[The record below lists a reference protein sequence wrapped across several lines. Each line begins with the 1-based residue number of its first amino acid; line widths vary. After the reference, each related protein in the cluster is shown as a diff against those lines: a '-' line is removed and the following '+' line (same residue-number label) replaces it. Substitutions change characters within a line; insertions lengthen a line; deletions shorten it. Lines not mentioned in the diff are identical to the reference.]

1 MQVFDSI
8 KDLTKNKNTV
18 LTLGTFDGIHPGHL
32 KIINKLID
40 CSKEKS
46 CRNVV
51 IAFHPHPRTVL
62 GSGSDV
68 KMLTTQEERKDLLE
82 KNGIENFLTI
92 NFTKEFA
99 SLTAEQFIYDYLING
114 IGLSEIVLGH
124 DHHFGKDRGGNVEL
138 LKKIGAKE
146 NFSVTTVDAFYIN
159 NEIVSSTKIRNSL
172 IEGDLRRANIL
183 LGRNYSFTGT
193 VIGGDKRGRE
203 LGYPTANIKL
213 SSQEKLLPAIGIYA
227 VRVLLNSEKHI
238 GLLSIGKRPT
248 FYDEG
253 NLVTE
258 VYIYNFNREIYGEEV
273 TIELVERLRGEEK
286 FNSAEDLISQMN
298 KDKENGLKIFN
309 ELNNKFR

>member
-1 MQVFDSI
+1 MQVFTSI
-8 KDLTKNKNTV
+8 KDLTKNKNTI

-32 KIINKLID
+32 KIIDKLVN
-40 CSKEKS
+40 CSKEKD

-51 IAFHPHPRTVL
+51 ITFHPHPRTVL
-62 GSGSDV
+62 SSDNEV
-68 KMLTTQEERKDLLE
+68 KMLTTQEERKNLLE
-82 KNGIENFLTI
+82 KHGVENFLTI

-99 SLTAEQFIYDYLING
+99 SLTAEEFIYDYLVNG

-124 DHHFGKDRGGNVEL
+124 DHHFGKGRGGNVEL
-138 LKKIGAKE
+138 LKKIGAAE

-159 NEIVSSTKIRNSL
+159 DEVVSSTKIRNAL
-172 IEGDLRRANIL
+172 IEGDLKKANIL
-183 LGRNYSFTGT
+183 LGRNYSFSGT

-213 SSQEKLLPAIGIYA
+213 SSQEKLLPAIGIYV
-227 VRVLLNSEKHI
+227 VRVLLNNEKHI

-248 FYDEG
+248 FYNAGE
-253 NLVTE
+253 LVTE
-258 VYIYNFNREIYGEEV
+258 VYIYNFNREIYDEVV

-286 FNSAEDLISQMN
+286 FNTADDLINQMN

-309 ELNNKFR
+309 ELNN

>member
-1 MQVFDSI
+1 MQVFNSI
-8 KDLTKNKNTV
+8 KDLKKNKNTI

-32 KIINKLID
+32 KIIDKLVD
-40 CSKEKS
+40 FSKVRG

-51 IAFHPHPRTVL
+51 ITFHPHPRTVL
-62 GSGSDV
+62 NSGNDV
-68 KMLTTQEERKDLLE
+68 KMLTTQEERRSLLE
-82 KNGIENFLTI
+82 KQGVENFLTI

-99 SLTAEQFIYDYLING
+99 SFTAEEFIYDYLVNG

-124 DHHFGKDRGGNVEL
+124 DHHFGKGRSGNVEL
-138 LKKIGAKE
+138 LKNIGEKE
-146 NFSVTTVDAFYIN
+146 NFSVSTVDAFYIN
-159 NEIVSSTKIRNSL
+159 NEVVSSTKIRNALST
-172 IEGDLRRANIL
+172 GDLKKANSL
-183 LGRNYSFTGT
+183 LGRNYSFSGT

-227 VRVLLNSEKHI
+227 VRVLLENEKHI

-248 FYDEG
+248 FYNTGE
-253 NLVTE
+253 LVTE
-258 VYIYNFNREIYGEEV
+258 TYIYNFNREIYGEVV

-286 FNSAEDLISQMN
+286 FNSAEELINQMN

-309 ELNNKFR
+309 ELNN

>member
-40 CSKEKS
+40 CSKEKG

-146 NFSVTTVDAFYIN
+146 NFSVTAVDAFYIN
-159 NEIVSSTKIRNSL
+159 NAIVSSTKIRNSL

-248 FYDEG
+248 FYDAG